1 MNTKKKNARGITLIA
16 LVITIIVLL
25 ILAGVTIN
33 ALSGENGIITK
44 SKEAKIKTEKSKTIE
59 KINLAILTA
68 MTKGDGD
75 IDNATL
81 REELEKEG
89 LTVKTEGNNLPW
101 DVSDGKYIYRINED
115 YTVEEVEGINLS
127 KKEIKLASG
136 ENETITATLT
146 EGTTG
151 KITWESSAP
160 DIVKVENGKIT
171 AVGESG
177 TATITAK
184 VEGTEYQATCTVKI
198 IQKITTITA
207 GNIEM
212 NIGDTQ
218 KINVTTTPTEGLIE
232 DLEYTSGSP
241 EIATVGADGNVKGI
255 AEGTAVI
262 TIRGKNSGVSTTCT
276 IKVTPKVTKITKIT
290 ASDLTLEPGKTG
302 KLSVTI
308 EPTNQ
313 TEGVTYTSGTQSVAT
328 VGEDGTVN
336 ALTEGTTIIT
346 VKGKVSGVSTTCT
359 VTVKSNKINGAI
371 EVGEYEKYYG
381 KKVTNYTAGGKTYR
395 IFYID
400 TEGKFGDKN
409 TVYLKAD
416 WTSNDT
422 TLSSYTSYTP
432 SGTDLTTYKKLNPSW
447 AAKRG
452 SSTSSWNENEHAA
465 AWLCSPS
472 KWTTY
477 CDTSKANYAIG
488 SPTAEMYVASYNQVS
503 HSIGNYKLGVA
514 YREKDDPGYIYTLN
528 GKQSAISGSDYWTG
542 DNTLDYTGYNSMYC
556 GRNGSK
562 GDYRWWLASPS
573 AGNSY
578 YVCGVS
584 GSSAALSNGN
594 YRNADGVC
602 PLVALKPGIGVEI
615 EIEITDTETIAE
627 NPQNYYGKKI
637 SNYTAG
643 GQTYRIF
650 YVDKQNDF
658 GDGANTVYLKADYN
672 DNLQKSLNTN
682 ISSLTA
688 NDLAVYKRM
697 NKSWAAA
704 RGNSQSSWN
713 RSEQAAAWLCSPSQW
728 TTYVDSSKANY
739 AIGGPSVEMYVAS
752 YNQVSHTIGNYKLG
766 VTYRETSYPG
776 YICTVNGTQQNS
788 GYYTDQ
794 YILDYIGYNS
804 MYCGK
809 NGSTGRYYWWLASP
823 SAFNFDYVY
832 LVYGNLA
839 YFGGNDFG
847 ALNGVCPLVS
857 LKSGIKLIITSE

>member
-68 MTKGDGD
+68 MTKGNGD

-218 KINVTTTPTEGLIE
+218 KINVTTTPSEGLIE

-241 EIATVGADGNVKGI
+241 TIATVGADGNVKGI

-359 VTVKSNKINGAI
+359 VTVKKSRISVTTEQIVANPD
-371 EVGEYEKYYG
+371 KYYG
-381 KKVTNYTAGGKTYR
+381 QVAQNYTAGGKTYR

-422 TLSSYTSYTP
+422 RLSSYTSYTP

-447 AAKRG
+447 AAQRG
-452 SSTSSWNENEHAA
+452 SSTPSW
-465 AWLCSPS
+465 
-472 KWTTY
+472 K
-477 CDTSKANYAIG
+477 
-488 SPTAEMYVASYNQVS
+488 
-503 HSIGNYKLGVA
+503 
-514 YREKDDPGYIYTLN
+514 
-528 GKQSAISGSDYWTG
+528 
-542 DNTLDYTGYNSMYC
+542 
-556 GRNGSK
+556 
-562 GDYRWWLASPS
+562 
-573 AGNSY
+573 
-578 YVCGVS
+578 
-584 GSSAALSNGN
+584 
-594 YRNADGVC
+594 
-602 PLVALKPGIGVEI
+602 
-615 EIEITDTETIAE
+615 
-627 NPQNYYGKKI
+627 
-637 SNYTAG
+637 
-643 GQTYRIF
+643 
-650 YVDKQNDF
+650 
-658 GDGANTVYLKADYN
+658 
-672 DNLQKSLNTN
+672 
-682 ISSLTA
+682 
-688 NDLAVYKRM
+688 
-697 NKSWAAA
+697 
-704 RGNSQSSWN
+704 
-713 RSEQAAAWLCSPSQW
+713 
-728 TTYVDSSKANY
+728 
-739 AIGGPSVEMYVAS
+739 
-752 YNQVSHTIGNYKLG
+752 
-766 VTYRETSYPG
+766 
-776 YICTVNGTQQNS
+776 
-788 GYYTDQ
+788 
-794 YILDYIGYNS
+794 
-804 MYCGK
+804 
-809 NGSTGRYYWWLASP
+809 
-823 SAFNFDYVY
+823 
-832 LVYGNLA
+832 
-839 YFGGNDFG
+839 
-847 ALNGVCPLVS
+847 
-857 LKSGIKLIITSE
+857 

>member
-89 LTVKTEGNNLPW
+89 LTVKTEGDNLPW

-127 KKEIKLASG
+127 KKEIKLISG

-241 EIATVGADGNVKGI
+241 TIATVGADGNVKGI
-255 AEGTAVI
+255 EEGTAVI
-262 TIRGKNSGVSTTCT
+262 TIRGKNSGVSTTCI

-290 ASDLTLEPGKTG
+290 ASDLTIEPGKTE

-346 VKGKVSGVSTTCT
+346 VKGKVSGVSTTCR
-359 VTVKSNKINGAI
+359 VTVKKSRISVTTEQIVANPD
-371 EVGEYEKYYG
+371 KYYG
-381 KKVTNYTAGGKTYR
+381 QVAQNYTAGGKTYR

-416 WTSNDT
+416 WTANDT
-422 TLSSYTSYTP
+422 SLTASYTP
-432 SGTDLTTYKKLNPSW
+432 SGTDLETYQKLNPSW

-452 SSTSSWNENEHAA
+452 SNTSSWNKNEHAA

-477 CDTSKANYAIG
+477 LDTTKANYAIG
-488 SPTAEMYVASYNQVS
+488 APTAEMYVASYNQVS
-503 HSIGNYKLGVA
+503 HTTGNYKLGA
-514 YREKDDPGYIYTLN
+514 TYGATDAPGYIYTLN
-528 GKQSAISGSDYWTG
+528 GKQSTISGSDYWTG
-542 DNTLDYTGYNSMYC
+542 NNTLDYTGYNSMYC
-556 GRNGSK
+556 GRNGST
-562 GDYRWWLASPS
+562 GNYWWWLASPS
-573 AGNSY
+573 ANSSS
-578 YVCGVS
+578 YVCIVSS
-584 GSSAALSNGN
+584 GSA
-594 YRNADGVC
+594 
-602 PLVALKPGIGVEI
+602 
-615 EIEITDTETIAE
+615 
-627 NPQNYYGKKI
+627 
-637 SNYTAG
+637 
-643 GQTYRIF
+643 
-650 YVDKQNDF
+650 
-658 GDGANTVYLKADYN
+658 YL
-672 DNLQKSLNTN
+672 
-682 ISSLTA
+682 
-688 NDLAVYKRM
+688 
-697 NKSWAAA
+697 
-704 RGNSQSSWN
+704 
-713 RSEQAAAWLCSPSQW
+713 
-728 TTYVDSSKANY
+728 
-739 AIGGPSVEMYVAS
+739 
-752 YNQVSHTIGNYKLG
+752 
-766 VTYRETSYPG
+766 
-776 YICTVNGTQQNS
+776 
-788 GYYTDQ
+788 
-794 YILDYIGYNS
+794 
-804 MYCGK
+804 
-809 NGSTGRYYWWLASP
+809 
-823 SAFNFDYVY
+823 
-832 LVYGNLA
+832 
-839 YFGGNDFG
+839 GNDIYG
-847 ALNGVCPLVS
+847 SANVVCPLVS
-857 LKSGIKLIITSE
+857 LKSSFQLEIEQ

>member
-1 MNTKKKNARGITLIA
+1 MNTKRKNARGITLIA

-33 ALSGENGIITK
+33 ALSGENGILKRATQ
-44 SKEAKIKTEKSKTIE
+44 AKSKTGRANALE
-59 KINLAILTA
+59 QINLAIITA
-68 MTKGDGD
+68 RT
-75 IDNATL
+75 
-81 REELEKEG
+81 EG
-89 LTVKTEGNNLPW
+89 LGQVDKKVLRDEITKAGMTVKTDGDDLPW
-101 DVSDGKYIYRINED
+101 EVVSDKYIFRINED
-115 YTVEEVEGINLS
+115 YTVEEISGIGLS

-146 EGTTG
+146 EGVTG
-151 KITWESSAP
+151 TITWESSAP

-184 VEGTEYQATCTVKI
+184 VEGTEYKATCTVKI

-241 EIATVGADGNVKGI
+241 TIATVGADGNVKGI

-290 ASDLTLEPGKTG
+290 ASDLTLEPGKTE

-328 VGEDGTVN
+328 VEQDGTVN
-336 ALTEGTTIIT
+336 ALTQGTTIIT
-346 VKGKVSGVSTTCT
+346 IKGKVSGVSTTCT

-416 WTSNDT
+416 WTANDT
-422 TLSSYTSYTP
+422 TLSNYTGYTP
-432 SGTDLTTYKKLNPSW
+432 SGTDLATYKKLNPSW
-447 AAKRG
+447 AAQRG

-465 AWLCSPS
+465 ALLCSPS

-503 HSIGNYKLGVA
+503 HTTGNYKLGA
-514 YREKDDPGYIYTLN
+514 TYRATDYPGYIYTLN
-528 GKQSAISGSDYWTG
+528 GKQSTISNNDYWTG
-542 DNTLDYTGYNSMYC
+542 NNTLDYTGYNSMYC

-562 GDYRWWLASPS
+562 GGWWWLASPS
-573 AGNSY
+573 AADFTD
-578 YVCGVS
+578 VCLVIGDDT
-584 GSSAALSNGN
+584 AL
-594 YRNADGVC
+594 
-602 PLVALKPGIGVEI
+602 
-615 EIEITDTETIAE
+615 
-627 NPQNYYGKKI
+627 
-637 SNYTAG
+637 
-643 GQTYRIF
+643 
-650 YVDKQNDF
+650 
-658 GDGANTVYLKADYN
+658 
-672 DNLQKSLNTN
+672 
-682 ISSLTA
+682 
-688 NDLAVYKRM
+688 
-697 NKSWAAA
+697 
-704 RGNSQSSWN
+704 N
-713 RSEQAAAWLCSPSQW
+713 RSPYSN
-728 TTYVDSSKANY
+728 T
-739 AIGGPSVEMYVAS
+739 
-752 YNQVSHTIGNYKLG
+752 H
-766 VTYRETSYPG
+766 
-776 YICTVNGTQQNS
+776 
-788 GYYTDQ
+788 
-794 YILDYIGYNS
+794 
-804 MYCGK
+804 
-809 NGSTGRYYWWLASP
+809 
-823 SAFNFDYVY
+823 
-832 LVYGNLA
+832 
-839 YFGGNDFG
+839 
-847 ALNGVCPLVS
+847 GVCPLVS

>member
-44 SKEAKIKTEKSKTIE
+44 SKEAKIKTEKSRTIE

-68 MTKGDGD
+68 MTKGDRD

-184 VEGTEYQATCTVKI
+184 VEGTEYQATCTVRI

-241 EIATVGADGNVKGI
+241 TIATVGADGNVKGI

-336 ALTEGTTIIT
+336 ALIEGTTIIT
-346 VKGKVSGVSTTCT
+346 IRGKKSGVSTTCT
-359 VTVKSNKINGAI
+359 VTVKSNKLNGLTWT
-371 EVGEYEKYYG
+371 GNYEDYYG

-416 WTSNDT
+416 WTDNKTS
-422 TLSSYTSYTP
+422 LSSYFNYTP
-432 SGTDLTTYKKLNPSW
+432 SETDFETYKKLNPSW
-447 AAKRG
+447 ASQRG
-452 SSTSSWNENEHAA
+452 DSTSNLTDSEYIAA
-465 AWLCSPS
+465 CLCSPS
-472 KWTTY
+472 MWTGY

-488 SPTAEMYVASYNQVS
+488 STPIEMYVESYNQVS
-503 HSIGNYKLGVA
+503 HTVGNYKLGA
-514 YREKDDPGYIYTLN
+514 TCSTTKYPGYIYTLN
-528 GKQSAISGSDYWTG
+528 GKQSTISNNDYYTG

-556 GRNGSK
+556 G
-562 GDYRWWLASPS
+562 
-573 AGNSY
+573 
-578 YVCGVS
+578 
-584 GSSAALSNGN
+584 
-594 YRNADGVC
+594 
-602 PLVALKPGIGVEI
+602 
-615 EIEITDTETIAE
+615 
-627 NPQNYYGKKI
+627 
-637 SNYTAG
+637 
-643 GQTYRIF
+643 
-650 YVDKQNDF
+650 
-658 GDGANTVYLKADYN
+658 
-672 DNLQKSLNTN
+672 
-682 ISSLTA
+682 
-688 NDLAVYKRM
+688 
-697 NKSWAAA
+697 
-704 RGNSQSSWN
+704 
-713 RSEQAAAWLCSPSQW
+713 
-728 TTYVDSSKANY
+728 
-739 AIGGPSVEMYVAS
+739 
-752 YNQVSHTIGNYKLG
+752 
-766 VTYRETSYPG
+766 
-776 YICTVNGTQQNS
+776 
-788 GYYTDQ
+788 
-794 YILDYIGYNS
+794 
-804 MYCGK
+804 K
-809 NGSTGRYYWWLASP
+809 NGSTGSYYWWLASP
-823 SAFNFDYVY
+823 LAGDVY
-832 LVYGNLA
+832 YIMCAVDGYGASLGQLSYA
-839 YFGGNDFG
+839 ND
-847 ALNGVCPLVS
+847 NGICPLVS
-857 LKSGIKLIITSE
+857 LKSSFQLEIEQ

>member
-1 MNTKKKNARGITLIA
+1 MQKLKENTRGITLIA
-16 LVITIIVLL
+16 LVITIIVTL
-25 ILAGVTIN
+25 ILAGIAIN
-33 ALSGENGIITK
+33 ALTGENGIITK
-44 SKEAKIKTEKSKTIE
+44 ATDAKEKTAKTNALE
-59 KINLAILTA
+59 KINLAILSA
-68 MTKGDGD
+68 MTKGNGD

-89 LTVKTEGNNLPW
+89 LTIKTEGDTLPW
-101 DVSDGKYIYRINED
+101 EVVYDKYIFTIDENYG
-115 YTVEEVEGINLS
+115 VEEVNGISLS
-127 KKEIKLASG
+127 KKEIKLISG

-171 AVGESG
+171 ALGESG

-218 KINVTTTPTEGLIE
+218 KINVTITPSEGLIE

-241 EIATVGADGNVKGI
+241 TIATVGADGNVKGI

-313 TEGVTYTSGTQSVAT
+313 TEGVTYTSGTQSVAI
-328 VGEDGTVN
+328 VGEEGTVN

-416 WTSNDT
+416 WTANDT
-422 TLSSYTSYTP
+422 YLTTYTP
-432 SGTDLTTYKKLNPSW
+432 SGTDLETYKKLNPSW
-447 AAKRG
+447 ATQRG
-452 SSTSSWNENEHAA
+452 NSTSSWHTNEKAA

-472 KWTTY
+472 QWTIY

-488 SPTAEMYVASYNQVS
+488 SPT
-503 HSIGNYKLGVA
+503 
-514 YREKDDPGYIYTLN
+514 
-528 GKQSAISGSDYWTG
+528 
-542 DNTLDYTGYNSMYC
+542 
-556 GRNGSK
+556 
-562 GDYRWWLASPS
+562 
-573 AGNSY
+573 
-578 YVCGVS
+578 
-584 GSSAALSNGN
+584 
-594 YRNADGVC
+594 
-602 PLVALKPGIGVEI
+602 
-615 EIEITDTETIAE
+615 
-627 NPQNYYGKKI
+627 
-637 SNYTAG
+637 
-643 GQTYRIF
+643 
-650 YVDKQNDF
+650 
-658 GDGANTVYLKADYN
+658 
-672 DNLQKSLNTN
+672 
-682 ISSLTA
+682 
-688 NDLAVYKRM
+688 
-697 NKSWAAA
+697 
-704 RGNSQSSWN
+704 
-713 RSEQAAAWLCSPSQW
+713 
-728 TTYVDSSKANY
+728 
-739 AIGGPSVEMYVAS
+739 VEMYVAS
-752 YNQVSHTIGNYKLG
+752 YNQVSHTTGNYTLG
-766 VTYRETSYPG
+766 ATYRETNVPG
-776 YICTVNGTQQNS
+776 YIYTLDGKQPTGYNGDYSTNVD
-788 GYYTDQ
+788 T
-794 YILDYIGYNS
+794 LDYIGYNS

-809 NGSTGRYYWWLASP
+809 TENCYRWLASP
-823 SAFNFDYVY
+823 SAYDYEYVC
-832 LVYGNLA
+832 LA
-839 YFGGNDFG
+839 GGGSASLGNDHYG
-847 ALNGVCPLVS
+847 LTYGICPLIS
-857 LKSGIKLIITSE
+857 LKPDFQLEIEQ

>member
-1 MNTKKKNARGITLIA
+1 MQKLKENTRGITLIA
-16 LVITIIVLL
+16 LVITIIVTL
-25 ILAGVTIN
+25 ILAGIAIN
-33 ALSGENGIITK
+33 ALTGENGIITK
-44 SKEAKIKTEKSKTIE
+44 ATDAKEKTAKTNALE
-59 KINLAILTA
+59 KINLAILSA
-68 MTKGDGD
+68 MTKGNGD

-89 LTVKTEGNNLPW
+89 LTIKTEGDTLPW
-101 DVSDGKYIYRINED
+101 EVVYDKYIFTIDENYG
-115 YTVEEVEGINLS
+115 VEEVNGISLS
-127 KKEIKLASG
+127 KKEIKLISG

-241 EIATVGADGNVKGI
+241 TIATVGADGNVKGI

-416 WTSNDT
+416 WTANDT
-422 TLSSYTSYTP
+422 SLTASYTP
-432 SGTDLTTYKKLNPSW
+432 SGTDLETYKKLNPSW

-452 SSTSSWNENEHAA
+452 SSTSSWNYNEHAA

-477 CDTSKANYAIG
+477 LDTTKANYAIG
-488 SPTAEMYVASYNQVS
+488 APTAEMYVASYNQVS
-503 HSIGNYKLGVA
+503 HTTGNYKLGA
-514 YREKDDPGYIYTLN
+514 TYRETSVPGYIYTLN
-528 GKQSAISGSDYWTG
+528 GKQSTISNSDYWTG
-542 DNTLDYTGYNSMYC
+542 TDSLDYTGYNSMYC
-556 GRNGSK
+556 GKNGSK
-562 GDYRWWLASPS
+562 GS
-573 AGNSY
+573 
-578 YVCGVS
+578 
-584 GSSAALSNGN
+584 
-594 YRNADGVC
+594 
-602 PLVALKPGIGVEI
+602 
-615 EIEITDTETIAE
+615 
-627 NPQNYYGKKI
+627 
-637 SNYTAG
+637 
-643 GQTYRIF
+643 
-650 YVDKQNDF
+650 
-658 GDGANTVYLKADYN
+658 
-672 DNLQKSLNTN
+672 
-682 ISSLTA
+682 
-688 NDLAVYKRM
+688 
-697 NKSWAAA
+697 
-704 RGNSQSSWN
+704 
-713 RSEQAAAWLCSPSQW
+713 
-728 TTYVDSSKANY
+728 
-739 AIGGPSVEMYVAS
+739 
-752 YNQVSHTIGNYKLG
+752 
-766 VTYRETSYPG
+766 
-776 YICTVNGTQQNS
+776 
-788 GYYTDQ
+788 
-794 YILDYIGYNS
+794 
-804 MYCGK
+804 
-809 NGSTGRYYWWLASP
+809 YYWWLASP
-823 SAFNFDYVY
+823 SADYSGRVC
-832 LVYGNLA
+832 LVN
-839 YFGGNDFG
+839 GGSAFLDGDNYSNT
-847 ALNGVCPLVS
+847 LGVCPLVS
-857 LKSGIKLIITSE
+857 LKSSFQLEIEQ

>member
-127 KKEIKLASG
+127 KKEIKLISG

-184 VEGTEYQATCTVKI
+184 VEGTEYQATCTV
-198 IQKITTITA
+198 
-207 GNIEM
+207 
-212 NIGDTQ
+212 
-218 KINVTTTPTEGLIE
+218 
-232 DLEYTSGSP
+232 
-241 EIATVGADGNVKGI
+241 
-255 AEGTAVI
+255 
-262 TIRGKNSGVSTTCT
+262 
-276 IKVTPKVTKITKIT
+276 
-290 ASDLTLEPGKTG
+290 
-302 KLSVTI
+302 
-308 EPTNQ
+308 
-313 TEGVTYTSGTQSVAT
+313 
-328 VGEDGTVN
+328 
-336 ALTEGTTIIT
+336 
-346 VKGKVSGVSTTCT
+346 
-359 VTVKSNKINGAI
+359 TVKSNKINGLTWT
-371 EVGEYEKYYG
+371 GNYEDYYG

-416 WTSNDT
+416 WTANDT
-422 TLSSYTSYTP
+422 SLSDYTNYTP

-503 HSIGNYKLGVA
+503 HTTGNYKLGA
-514 YREKDDPGYIYTLN
+514 TYRATSYPGYIYTLN
-528 GKQSAISGSDYWTG
+528 GKQSTISNSDYWTG
-542 DNTLDYTGYNSMYC
+542 NDTLDY
-556 GRNGSK
+556 
-562 GDYRWWLASPS
+562 
-573 AGNSY
+573 
-578 YVCGVS
+578 
-584 GSSAALSNGN
+584 
-594 YRNADGVC
+594 
-602 PLVALKPGIGVEI
+602 
-615 EIEITDTETIAE
+615 
-627 NPQNYYGKKI
+627 
-637 SNYTAG
+637 
-643 GQTYRIF
+643 
-650 YVDKQNDF
+650 
-658 GDGANTVYLKADYN
+658 
-672 DNLQKSLNTN
+672 
-682 ISSLTA
+682 
-688 NDLAVYKRM
+688 
-697 NKSWAAA
+697 
-704 RGNSQSSWN
+704 
-713 RSEQAAAWLCSPSQW
+713 
-728 TTYVDSSKANY
+728 
-739 AIGGPSVEMYVAS
+739 
-752 YNQVSHTIGNYKLG
+752 
-766 VTYRETSYPG
+766 
-776 YICTVNGTQQNS
+776 
-788 GYYTDQ
+788 
-794 YILDYIGYNS
+794 YNS

-809 NGSTGRYYWWLASP
+809 NGAPGSYYWWLASP
-823 SAFNFDYVY
+823 SAYTSDGVCLVSGYAAY
-832 LVYGNLA
+832 LSNGDSSNLA
-839 YFGGNDFG
+839 RCLPASF
-847 ALNGVCPLVS
+847 S
-857 LKSGIKLIITSE
+857 KI

>member
-1 MNTKKKNARGITLIA
+1 MQKLKENTRGITLIA
-16 LVITIIVLL
+16 LVITIIVTL
-25 ILAGVTIN
+25 ILAGIAIN
-33 ALSGENGIITK
+33 ALTGENGIITK
-44 SKEAKIKTEKSKTIE
+44 ATDAKEKTAKTNALE
-59 KINLAILTA
+59 KINLAILSA
-68 MTKGDGD
+68 MTKGNGD

-89 LTVKTEGNNLPW
+89 LTIKTEGDTLPW
-101 DVSDGKYIYRINED
+101 EVVYDKYIFTIDENYG
-115 YTVEEVEGINLS
+115 VEEVNGISLS
-127 KKEIKLASG
+127 KKEIKLISG

-241 EIATVGADGNVKGI
+241 TIATVGADGNVKGI

-262 TIRGKNSGVSTTCT
+262 TIRGKSSGVSTTCT

-302 KLSVTI
+302 KLNVTI

-328 VGEDGTVN
+328 VEQDGTVN
-336 ALTEGTTIIT
+336 ALTQGTTIIT
-346 VKGKVSGVSTTCT
+346 IKGKVSGVSTTCT

-416 WTSNDT
+416 WTANDT

-432 SGTDLTTYKKLNPSW
+432 SGTDLATYKKLNPSW

-452 SSTSSWNENEHAA
+452 SSTSSWNYNEHAA

-472 KWTTY
+472 QWTTY
-477 CDTSKANYAIG
+477 YDSTKANYAIG

-503 HSIGNYKLGVA
+503 HTTGNYKLGA
-514 YREKDDPGYIYTLN
+514 TYRATDYPGYIYTLN
-528 GKQSAISGSDYWTG
+528 GKQSNISNSDYWTG
-542 DNTLDYTGYNSMYC
+542 NNTLDY
-556 GRNGSK
+556 
-562 GDYRWWLASPS
+562 A
-573 AGNSY
+573 
-578 YVCGVS
+578 
-584 GSSAALSNGN
+584 
-594 YRNADGVC
+594 
-602 PLVALKPGIGVEI
+602 
-615 EIEITDTETIAE
+615 
-627 NPQNYYGKKI
+627 
-637 SNYTAG
+637 
-643 GQTYRIF
+643 
-650 YVDKQNDF
+650 
-658 GDGANTVYLKADYN
+658 
-672 DNLQKSLNTN
+672 
-682 ISSLTA
+682 
-688 NDLAVYKRM
+688 
-697 NKSWAAA
+697 
-704 RGNSQSSWN
+704 
-713 RSEQAAAWLCSPSQW
+713 
-728 TTYVDSSKANY
+728 
-739 AIGGPSVEMYVAS
+739 
-752 YNQVSHTIGNYKLG
+752 
-766 VTYRETSYPG
+766 
-776 YICTVNGTQQNS
+776 
-788 GYYTDQ
+788 
-794 YILDYIGYNS
+794 GYNS

-809 NGSTGRYYWWLASP
+809 NGSTGSYYWWLASP
-823 SAFNFDYVY
+823 SAGGSDYVCAVSGY
-832 LVYGNLA
+832 YAFLSTNHYSST
-839 YFGGNDFG
+839 Y
-847 ALNGVCPLVS
+847 GVCPLVS
-857 LKSGIKLIITSE
+857 LKSSFQLEIEQ

>member
-25 ILAGVTIN
+25 ILAGITIN

-44 SKEAKIKTEKSKTIE
+44 SKEAKIKTEKSKTLE

-68 MTKGDGD
+68 MTKGNGD

-101 DVSDGKYIYRINED
+101 DVTDDKYIYRINED
-115 YTVEEVEGINLS
+115 YTVEEVNGISLS
-127 KKEIKLASG
+127 KKEIKLISG

-151 KITWESSAP
+151 KITWESSEP

-171 AVGESG
+171 AVGERG

-218 KINVTTTPTEGLIE
+218 KINVTTTPSEGLIE

-241 EIATVGADGNVKGI
+241 AIATVGADGNVKGI

-302 KLSVTI
+302 KISVTI

-346 VKGKVSGVSTTCT
+346 VKGKVSGVSTTCR

-416 WTSNDT
+416 WTANDT
-422 TLSSYTSYTP
+422 SLTTYTP

-452 SSTSSWNENEHAA
+452 SNTSSWNNNERAA

-488 SPTAEMYVASYNQVS
+488 APTAEMYVASYNQVS
-503 HSIGNYKLGVA
+503 HTTGNYKLGA
-514 YREKDDPGYIYTLN
+514 TYSTADAPGYIYKVN
-528 GKQSAISGSDYWTG
+528 NVAQNSGWYTNS
-542 DNTLDYTGYNSMYC
+542 NTLDYTGYNSMYC
-556 GRNGSK
+556 GKNGST
-562 GDYRWWLASPS
+562 GGYYWWLASPS

-578 YVCGVS
+578 YVC
-584 GSSAALSNGN
+584 
-594 YRNADGVC
+594 Y
-602 PLVALKPGIGVEI
+602 
-615 EIEITDTETIAE
+615 
-627 NPQNYYGKKI
+627 
-637 SNYTAG
+637 
-643 GQTYRIF
+643 
-650 YVDKQNDF
+650 
-658 GDGANTVYLKADYN
+658 
-672 DNLQKSLNTN
+672 
-682 ISSLTA
+682 
-688 NDLAVYKRM
+688 
-697 NKSWAAA
+697 
-704 RGNSQSSWN
+704 
-713 RSEQAAAWLCSPSQW
+713 
-728 TTYVDSSKANY
+728 
-739 AIGGPSVEMYVAS
+739 
-752 YNQVSHTIGNYKLG
+752 
-766 VTYRETSYPG
+766 
-776 YICTVNGTQQNS
+776 VNGSNTS
-788 GYYTDQ
+788 
-794 YILDYIGYNS
+794 LH
-804 MYCGK
+804 
-809 NGSTGRYYWWLASP
+809 
-823 SAFNFDYVY
+823 
-832 LVYGNLA
+832 YGTYSVN
-839 YFGGNDFG
+839 FG
-847 ALNGVCPLVS
+847 ACPLVS
-857 LKSGIKLIITSE
+857 LKSSFQLEIEQ

>member
-33 ALSGENGIITK
+33 SLSGENGIITK

-241 EIATVGADGNVKGI
+241 TIATVGADGNVKGI

-276 IKVTPKVTKITKIT
+276 IKVTPKVTKITRIT

-302 KLSVTI
+302 KLSVAI

-346 VKGKVSGVSTTCT
+346 LKGKVSGVSTTCT

-416 WTSNDT
+416 WTANDT
-422 TLSSYTSYTP
+422 YLTTYTP
-432 SGTDLTTYKKLNPSW
+432 SGTDLETYKKLNPSW
-447 AAKRG
+447 ATQRG
-452 SSTSSWNENEHAA
+452 NSTSSWHTNEKAA

-472 KWTTY
+472 QWTTY
-477 CDTSKANYAIG
+477 CDTTKANYAIG
-488 SPTAEMYVASYNQVS
+488 SPPVEMYVASYNQVS
-503 HSIGNYKLGVA
+503 HTTGNYKLGA
-514 YREKDDPGYIYTLN
+514 TYRETSVPGYIYTLN
-528 GKQSAISGSDYWTG
+528 GKQSTISNSDYWTG

-562 GDYRWWLASPS
+562 GKYWWWLASPS
-573 AGNSY
+573 AN
-578 YVCGVS
+578 
-584 GSSAALSNGN
+584 
-594 YRNADGVC
+594 
-602 PLVALKPGIGVEI
+602 
-615 EIEITDTETIAE
+615 
-627 NPQNYYGKKI
+627 
-637 SNYTAG
+637 
-643 GQTYRIF
+643 
-650 YVDKQNDF
+650 
-658 GDGANTVYLKADYN
+658 
-672 DNLQKSLNTN
+672 
-682 ISSLTA
+682 
-688 NDLAVYKRM
+688 
-697 NKSWAAA
+697 
-704 RGNSQSSWN
+704 
-713 RSEQAAAWLCSPSQW
+713 
-728 TTYVDSSKANY
+728 
-739 AIGGPSVEMYVAS
+739 AS
-752 YNQVSHTIGNYKLG
+752 YSVCIVDG
-766 VTYRETSYPG
+766 
-776 YICTVNGTQQNS
+776 S
-788 GYYTDQ
+788 GAY
-794 YILDYIGYNS
+794 LDGHDY
-804 MYCGK
+804 
-809 NGSTGRYYWWLASP
+809 GSTLG
-823 SAFNFDYVY
+823 F
-832 LVYGNLA
+832 
-839 YFGGNDFG
+839 
-847 ALNGVCPLVS
+847 CPLVS
-857 LKSGIKLIITSE
+857 LKSSFQLEIEQ

>member
-68 MTKGDGD
+68 MTKGNGD

-241 EIATVGADGNVKGI
+241 TIATVGADGNVKGI

-302 KLSVTI
+302 KLNVTIEPTNQTEGVTYTSGTQSVATVGADGNVKGIAEGTAVITIRGKNSGVSTTCTIKVTPKVTKITKITASDLTLEPGKTGKLNVTI

-346 VKGKVSGVSTTCT
+346 IRGKKSGVSTTCT
-359 VTVKSNKINGAI
+359 VTVKSNKLNGLTWT
-371 EVGEYEKYYG
+371 GNYEDYYG

-416 WTSNDT
+416 WTANDT
-422 TLSSYTSYTP
+422 SLSDYTNYTP

-452 SSTSSWNENEHAA
+452 SSTSSWNSNEYAA

-488 SPTAEMYVASYNQVS
+488 APTAEMYVASYNQVS
-503 HSIGNYKLGVA
+503 HTTGNYKLGA
-514 YREKDDPGYIYTLN
+514 TYRATDYPGYIYTLN
-528 GKQSAISGSDYWTG
+528 GKQSTISRNDYYTG
-542 DNTLDYTGYNSMYC
+542 TDALDYTGYNSMYC
-556 GRNGSK
+556 GKNGSK
-562 GDYRWWLASPS
+562 GSCYWWFASPS
-573 AGNSY
+573 ANNSY
-578 YVCGVS
+578 
-584 GSSAALSNGN
+584 
-594 YRNADGVC
+594 GVC
-602 PLVALKPGIGVEI
+602 
-615 EIEITDTETIAE
+615 
-627 NPQNYYGKKI
+627 Y
-637 SNYTAG
+637 
-643 GQTYRIF
+643 
-650 YVDKQNDF
+650 
-658 GDGANTVYLKADYN
+658 
-672 DNLQKSLNTN
+672 
-682 ISSLTA
+682 
-688 NDLAVYKRM
+688 
-697 NKSWAAA
+697 
-704 RGNSQSSWN
+704 
-713 RSEQAAAWLCSPSQW
+713 
-728 TTYVDSSKANY
+728 
-739 AIGGPSVEMYVAS
+739 
-752 YNQVSHTIGNYKLG
+752 
-766 VTYRETSYPG
+766 
-776 YICTVNGTQQNS
+776 VNGGGAYLGDD
-788 GYYTDQ
+788 GY
-794 YILDYIGYNS
+794 S
-804 MYCGK
+804 
-809 NGSTGRYYWWLASP
+809 STR
-823 SAFNFDYVY
+823 
-832 LVYGNLA
+832 
-839 YFGGNDFG
+839 
-847 ALNGVCPLVS
+847 GVCPLVS
-857 LKSGIKLIITSE
+857 LKSSFQLEIEQ

>member
-1 MNTKKKNARGITLIA
+1 MQKLKGNTRGITLIA
-16 LVITIIVLL
+16 LVITIIVTL
-25 ILAGVTIN
+25 ILAGVTISGLN
-33 ALSGENGIITK
+33 GENGIITK
-44 SKEAKIKTEKSKTIE
+44 SKETKIKAEKSRTIE
-59 KINLAILTA
+59 KINLVILTV
-68 MTKGDGD
+68 MTEGDGD
-75 IDNATL
+75 IDTGKL

-171 AVGESG
+171 AVGERG

-218 KINVTTTPTEGLIE
+218 KINVTTTPSEGLIE

-241 EIATVGADGNVKGI
+241 GIATVGADGNVKGI

-328 VGEDGTVN
+328 VGQDGTVN

-416 WTSNDT
+416 WTANDT
-422 TLSSYTSYTP
+422 YLTTYTP
-432 SGTDLTTYKKLNPSW
+432 SGTDLETYKKLNPSW
-447 AAKRG
+447 ATQRG
-452 SSTSSWNENEHAA
+452 NSTSSWHTNEKAA

-472 KWTTY
+472 QWTIY

-488 SPTAEMYVASYNQVS
+488 SPT
-503 HSIGNYKLGVA
+503 
-514 YREKDDPGYIYTLN
+514 
-528 GKQSAISGSDYWTG
+528 
-542 DNTLDYTGYNSMYC
+542 
-556 GRNGSK
+556 
-562 GDYRWWLASPS
+562 
-573 AGNSY
+573 
-578 YVCGVS
+578 
-584 GSSAALSNGN
+584 
-594 YRNADGVC
+594 
-602 PLVALKPGIGVEI
+602 
-615 EIEITDTETIAE
+615 
-627 NPQNYYGKKI
+627 
-637 SNYTAG
+637 
-643 GQTYRIF
+643 
-650 YVDKQNDF
+650 
-658 GDGANTVYLKADYN
+658 
-672 DNLQKSLNTN
+672 
-682 ISSLTA
+682 
-688 NDLAVYKRM
+688 
-697 NKSWAAA
+697 
-704 RGNSQSSWN
+704 
-713 RSEQAAAWLCSPSQW
+713 
-728 TTYVDSSKANY
+728 
-739 AIGGPSVEMYVAS
+739 VEMYVAS
-752 YNQVSHTIGNYKLG
+752 YNQVSHTTGNYKLG
-766 VTYRETSYPG
+766 ATYRATNVPG
-776 YICTVNGTQQNS
+776 YIYTLDGKQPTGYNGDYSTNVD
-788 GYYTDQ
+788 T
-794 YILDYIGYNS
+794 LDYIGYNS

-809 NGSTGRYYWWLASP
+809 TENCYRWLASP
-823 SAFNFDYVY
+823 SAYDYEYVC
-832 LVYGNLA
+832 LAGGGSASLGIDHYGLT
-839 YFGGNDFG
+839 YGI
-847 ALNGVCPLVS
+847 CPLIS
-857 LKSGIKLIITSE
+857 LKPDFQLEIEQ

>member
-136 ENETITATLT
+136 ENETITA
-146 EGTTG
+146 
-151 KITWESSAP
+151 
-160 DIVKVENGKIT
+160 
-171 AVGESG
+171 
-177 TATITAK
+177 K

-241 EIATVGADGNVKGI
+241 TIATVGADGNVKGI

-276 IKVTPKVTKITKIT
+276 IKVTPKVIKITKIT
-290 ASDLTLEPGKTG
+290 ASGLTLEPGKTG

-328 VGEDGTVN
+328 VGQDGTVN

-346 VKGKVSGVSTTCT
+346 VKGKVSGVSTTCR

-432 SGTDLTTYKKLNPSW
+432 SGTDLTTYKRLNPSW

-452 SSTSSWNENEHAA
+452 SSTSSWNYNEHAA

-503 HSIGNYKLGVA
+503 HTTGNYKLGA
-514 YREKDDPGYIYTLN
+514 TYRATDYPGYIYTLN
-528 GKQSAISGSDYWTG
+528 GKQSNITNSDYYTG

-556 GRNGSK
+556 GRKGSK
-562 GDYRWWLASPS
+562 GDYWWWLASPS
-573 AGNSY
+573 SGYSGAVCNVYGSNATLIDNGCSGT
-578 YVCGVS
+578 CGV
-584 GSSAALSNGN
+584 A
-594 YRNADGVC
+594 
-602 PLVALKPGIGVEI
+602 
-615 EIEITDTETIAE
+615 
-627 NPQNYYGKKI
+627 
-637 SNYTAG
+637 
-643 GQTYRIF
+643 
-650 YVDKQNDF
+650 
-658 GDGANTVYLKADYN
+658 
-672 DNLQKSLNTN
+672 
-682 ISSLTA
+682 
-688 NDLAVYKRM
+688 
-697 NKSWAAA
+697 
-704 RGNSQSSWN
+704 
-713 RSEQAAAWLCSPSQW
+713 
-728 TTYVDSSKANY
+728 
-739 AIGGPSVEMYVAS
+739 
-752 YNQVSHTIGNYKLG
+752 
-766 VTYRETSYPG
+766 
-776 YICTVNGTQQNS
+776 
-788 GYYTDQ
+788 
-794 YILDYIGYNS
+794 
-804 MYCGK
+804 
-809 NGSTGRYYWWLASP
+809 
-823 SAFNFDYVY
+823 
-832 LVYGNLA
+832 
-839 YFGGNDFG
+839 
-847 ALNGVCPLVS
+847 PLVS
-857 LKSGIKLIITSE
+857 LKSGIQVEIEE